1 MCLYDVA
8 CLSGNI
14 VTKNKDLYNTIQ
26 ILAKTDRLGIALSG
40 LTSPHFCTERR
51 YQYCHLLCFWSL
63 RFSRGEWLVMLLL
76 FMFMPWSLP
85 S

>member
-26 ILAKTDRLGIALSG
+26 ILAKKDRLGIALSG

-51 YQYCHLLCFWSL
+51 YQYCHLLCFWR
-63 RFSRGEWLVMLLL
+63 RFSRGEWMVMLLL